1 MRRMRSF
8 AVARLLTVAAAVSVL
23 AGCATKSDIR
33 DLQDELRA
41 LSARQDSLMA
51 QLRVEMLNAQDTI
64 RGQSAQLFD
73 FRGELFRQLR
83 DLAEGID
90 RVEALAGSNQ
100 SAMVGIRDQLAN
112 LRRLPAGGQ
121 VEPGG
126 VAGEEGGEEVSGE
139 AEEIYNAAMSQYNRG
154 SLTTARAAF
163 DSFLQ
168 TYPTHPLAPDVR
180 YYLADILVQENR
192 VEEALRGFREI
203 PELFPTASKVP
214 DAMYRSALLLIEL
227 EQTEEA
233 VAVLERIVNTYP
245 DTDVA
250 ELAGERLRE
259 IR

>member
-1 MRRMRSF
+1 
-8 AVARLLTVAAAVSVL
+8 
-23 AGCATKSDIR
+23 
-33 DLQDELRA
+33 
-41 LSARQDSLMA
+41 MA
-51 QLRVEMLNAQDTI
+51 
-64 RGQSAQLFD
+64 
-73 FRGELFRQLR
+73 
-83 DLAEGID
+83 
-90 RVEALAGSNQ
+90 
-100 SAMVGIRDQLAN
+100 
-112 LRRLPAGGQ
+112 
-121 VEPGG
+121 
-126 VAGEEGGEEVSGE
+126 
-139 AEEIYNAAMSQYNRG
+139 
-154 SLTTARAAF
+154 AAF